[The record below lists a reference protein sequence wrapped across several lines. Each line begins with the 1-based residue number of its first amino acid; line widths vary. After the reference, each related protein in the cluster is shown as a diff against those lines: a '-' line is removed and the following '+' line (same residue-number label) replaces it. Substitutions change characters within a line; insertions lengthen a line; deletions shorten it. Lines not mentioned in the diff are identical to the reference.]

1 MAEERA
7 QRRLAA
13 ILAADVVGY
22 SRLMGIDEAGTLA
35 ALKACRRDLID
46 VRIAELKGRIVKLA
60 GDGMLVEFPSVVDA
74 VACAVAIQ
82 RGAGLRNQG
91 VPAERRLEW
100 RIGVH
105 IGDVIVEDSDIFGDG
120 VNVAARLESIAETG
134 GICVSAS
141 VREHVGNRLDI
152 IFEDAGERQLK
163 NIERPMRVFQVRPS
177 GLTVSA
183 RPASVTAARPA
194 NPLKP
199 SIAVLPFANMSGDP
213 EQEYF
218 ADGMTEDLITD
229 LSKVSGLS
237 VIARNSVYT
246 YKGKPTD
253 VREVGARFNVATVL
267 EGSVRKAGQRVR
279 INAQLI
285 DSNDGTHLWADR
297 YDRDLTDIFAL
308 QDELTKTIVEQLKV
322 RLLPTEKEAIEAA
335 PTRSMDAYN
344 YYLQGRHFY
353 HLHSTQHALL
363 ARRLFRKAVEL
374 DPLYAR
380 AYSGLAD
387 CGWMLLSNH
396 HEGVSVEEIM
406 AASTTALRLDP
417 TLAEAHASYGIALHL
432 SGRPRE
438 AVAEFEKAIDLD
450 PDLYEAYYL
459 YAYACRNSA
468 NPEGAA
474 RMYRRAAELAPDDYR
489 TAMLEAAMHKDVGQ
503 IQEFRA
509 AAYAGID
516 RAERALKA
524 HPDIPLPASLG
535 SAILAALGQRA
546 QAMGWAERAM
556 TIDPDDPHT
565 QFNVACTYAL
575 LDEPDLAVDML
586 ERWASRANKATL
598 QWLRFDTDFS
608 TLHDH
613 PRFQRLLDMTGQSN

>member
-1 MAEERA
+1 MTEERA

-13 ILAADVVGY
+13 IMAADVVGY

-35 ALKACRRDLID
+35 ALKACRKELVDAQ
-46 VRIAELKGRIVKLA
+46 IAGHRGRIVKLT

-74 VACAVAIQ
+74 LACAVAVQ
-82 RGAGLRNQG
+82 RGMGVRNED
-91 VPAERRLEW
+91 VPVERRIEW

-105 IGDVIVEDSDIFGDG
+105 LGDVIVEDGDLFGDG
-120 VNVAARLESIAETG
+120 VNVAARLEGIAETG
-134 GICVSAS
+134 GICISAS
-141 VREHVGNRLDI
+141 VREHIGNRIDVA
-152 IFEDAGERQLK
+152 FEDAGEQRLK
-163 NIERPMRVFQVRPS
+163 NIERPVRVFRVHPS
-177 GLTVSA
+177 RQPVPPPQAGA
-183 RPASVTAARPA
+183 QPATRQ
-194 NPLKP
+194 KP

-237 VIARNSVYT
+237 VIARNSVFT
-246 YKGKPTD
+246 YKGKPAD
-253 VREVGARFNVATVL
+253 VREVGARFNVAAVL
-267 EGSVRKAGQRVR
+267 EGSVRKSGQRVR
-279 INAQLI
+279 ISAQLA
-285 DSNDGTHLWADR
+285 DSRDGTHLWADR
-297 YDRDLTDIFAL
+297 YDRDLTDIFGL

-380 AYSGLAD
+380 AYAGLAD

-396 HEGVSVEEIM
+396 HEGVGAEEIM
-406 AASTTALRLDP
+406 VASTTALRLDP

-432 SGRPRE
+432 SGRPLE
-438 AVAEFEKAIDLD
+438 AVEEFEKAIDLD
-450 PDLYEAYYL
+450 PDLYEVYYL
-459 YAYACRNSA
+459 YAYACRNA
-468 NPEGAA
+468 NNPEGAA

-489 TAMLEAAMHKDVGQ
+489 TAMLEAVMRKDIGQ
-503 IQEFRA
+503 MDEFRA
-509 AAYAGID
+509 AAQAGIE

-535 SAILAALGQRA
+535 AAILAALGQRA
-546 QAMGWAERAM
+546 RALEWAEQAM

-586 ERWASRANKATL
+586 ERWALRANKATL

-608 TLHDH
+608 GLHGH
-613 PRFQRLLDMTGQSN
+613 PRFQRLLDGTAQSS